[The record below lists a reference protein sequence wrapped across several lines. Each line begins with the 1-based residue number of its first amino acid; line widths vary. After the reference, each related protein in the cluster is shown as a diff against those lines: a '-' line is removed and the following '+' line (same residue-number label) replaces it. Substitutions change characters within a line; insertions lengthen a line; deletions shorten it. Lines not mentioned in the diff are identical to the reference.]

1 MKHLVGWAV
10 FYWSAVTEGYELDK
24 VYLNKERAL
33 EREATLKE
41 MSLETEIEK
50 TWIMIEDGEEK
61 LD

>member
-10 FYWSAVTEGYELDK
+10 FFQSPVTEEYELDK
-24 VYLNKERAL
+24 VYLNKKRAL
-33 EREATLKE
+33 ERETALKE

-50 TWIMIEDGEEK
+50 TWIMIEDCKEE

>member
-10 FYWSAVTEGYELDK
+10 FYWSAVTGEYELDK
-24 VYLNKERAL
+24 VYLDKERAL
-33 EREATLKE
+33 EREVALKE